1 MPNQEFGDRPAF
13 FRRIGGL
20 LPFPHAI
27 PAATAALAGAL
38 LAALAATGTLP
49 WYVPLTFVLIAAL
62 AFRRPRT
69 VLCAGVFLAAAGV
82 FHLRAAQE
90 KRPDLGTR
98 DFHAPLTVVLNDA
111 RISSTPGLNDGVRTV
126 RAKLRSFRDPATA
139 ATAAGNDAPVIL
151 VFPEGS
157 SIPPYGSVIEAAGTV
172 SPLAGADA
180 NDEFLAHWKKRGAYA
195 VVRIDQWRTDG
206 RETGVRSFL
215 ADGRDAMLARLF
227 DGVHDAG
234 VRKLAAALYCGVA
247 SGIPGEVRKDFSA
260 AGIVHIFSVSGIH
273 VAVLALCFAWL
284 LRALPFR
291 VRYVLLAALVWIYV
305 LATGAGTPA
314 VRAGT
319 MVTLWAI
326 LRVSLLRLR
335 GIDVLC
341 WTAAAVLIFDP
352 AAVAD
357 PGAQYSFLITAALLL
372 LAERRERRIFPQY
385 GEKDL
390 VPHLFA
396 GRRRRAVR
404 NLSERARMVV
414 RGAATAFLAGAAVS
428 LQTGRR
434 RLGTGEIAANVLLAL
449 LMPFF
454 FLLFFVQ
461 LAFGACGAGSF
472 SAPLF
477 ERSFRYLR
485 DFAAFFAEN
494 FPDAGTVPPHWIVT
508 LLYLAALLVLLRTRR
523 KFARIAAGIVLAVI
537 AVCQLARPFTMKPAL
552 LVGTSEYGRPPFA
565 VVADPARRRAAV
577 VNAPD
582 AASARRAAEFLR
594 ERGIRE
600 IEVLVVSSP
609 AGISKAGVDALKRE
623 VGIRRFRF
631 DPAARRDRSAAA
643 GAAAENAE
651 KSRDLCRIAPLV
663 NGFRLDYFDHGSK
676 LYLGTSVTET
686 DAGYETTVEHRG
698 KRTTRLLPWSI
709 DREEAVYEFGK

>member
-1 MPNQEFGDRPAF
+1 MPNPENGDRPAF
-13 FRRIGGL
+13 
-20 LPFPHAI
+20 PPAI
-27 PAATAALAGAL
+27 PAAAGALAGAL
-38 LAALAATGTLP
+38 FAALAAVGVLP
-49 WYVPLTFVLIAAL
+49 WYVPLAAVSCAAAAL
-62 AFRRPRT
+62 RRPQA
-69 VLCAGVFLAAAGV
+69 VLCAAVFLAAAGM
-82 FHLRAAQE
+82 FHLRAALE
-90 KRPDLGTR
+90 ARPDLGTR
-98 DFHAPLTVVLNDA
+98 DFYAPLTVVLDDA
-111 RISSTPGLNDGVRTV
+111 RISSIPGLSDGVRTV
-126 RAKLRSFRDPATA
+126 RAKLRSYRDPATA
-139 ATAAGNDAPVIL
+139 ATAPGGDAPVLL
-151 VFPEGS
+151 VFPEAS
-157 SIPPYGSVIEAAGTV
+157 SVPPYGTVIEAAGIV
-172 SPLAGADA
+172 SPLAGADG
-180 NDEFLAHWKKRGAYA
+180 NDEFLANWKRRGAHA
-195 VVRIDQWRTDG
+195 VVRIDRRQTTG

-227 DGVHDAG
+227 DGVRDNG

-273 VAVLALCFAWL
+273 VTVLALCFAWL

-291 VRYVLLAALVWIYV
+291 VRYPLLAALVWMYV

-314 VRAGT
+314 VRAGL

-341 WTAAAVLIFDP
+341 WTAAAVLIADP
-352 AAVAD
+352 AAAAE

-372 LAERRERRIFPQY
+372 LAERRDRGRLPHR
-385 GEKDL
+385 GEADL

-396 GRRRRAVR
+396 GPRRRAVWKFT
-404 NLSERARMVV
+404 ERAETVV
-414 RGAATAFLAGAAVS
+414 CGAATAFLAGAAVS

-434 RLGTGEIAANVLLAL
+434 NPGTGEIAANILLAL

-477 ERSFRYLR
+477 ERSFRLLR

-494 FPDAGTVPPHWIVT
+494 FPDAGAVPPHWTVT
-508 LLYLAALLVLLRTRR
+508 LIYLAALLTLLRTRKKPLR
-523 KFARIAAGIVLAVI
+523 AAAGIVLA
-537 AVCQLARPFTMKPAL
+537 AVALWQLARPFAMKPAL
-552 LVGTSEYGRPPFA
+552 LIGTSEYGRPPFA
-565 VVADPARRRAAV
+565 VAADPARRRAAV

-582 AASARRAAEFLR
+582 SASARRAAEFLR
-594 ERGIRE
+594 ARGIRE
-600 IEVLVVSSP
+600 IEVLCFSSP
-609 AGISKAGVDALKRE
+609 TGFSKAGVDALKRE
-623 VGIRRFRF
+623 VAIRRIRF
-631 DPAARRDRSAAA
+631 APAAKRDRSAAS
-643 GAAAENAE
+643 GATAENAE
-651 KSRDLCRIAPLV
+651 KSRDLCRIAPLG

-676 LYLGTSVTET
+676 LYLGASVIET

-698 KRTTRLLPWSI
+698 KRTTRLLPWSF